1 MNDLS
6 VYERIPDQLA
16 AVREMGTAIAKSRMF
31 GCESEAQ
38 GMIFAWECF
47 ARRVPPLSL
56 TETYHVIDG
65 KLSMRADAMLGCF
78 IEQGGKHEIIERS
91 PERAAVQLWQDG
103 ASQEFS
109 FTWEEAQQE
118 GLHKGKTGVKTNW
131 STPRR
136 RMQMLWARVVSDAVR
151 AMAPQ
156 VCAGKYTPE
165 DFGQVEQD
173 REQEQED
180 GPQIVEGEVVASQ
193 PAVSEAA
200 KEAAGTETPGKKPA
214 GTEPSKAPPAD
225 AATVDSLDGPID
237 AAVKQRIKQLYDV
250 LLVSQEVREAALR
263 KRGVSSLRSLTK
275 RQAGEI
281 LAKLEAAAKRAEIDR
296 EVAGASELPD
306 AATVAH
312 MTGPCSQ
319 EQIERAKQLI
329 TEINQLQPGI
339 VDKIKAKLVAAGMQ
353 KIADL
358 SMQDCNSLLAQ
369 LGRKNVEAFFVAE
382 LTKPAATSGN

>member
-6 VYERIPDQLA
+6 VYERMPDPLA
-16 AVREMGTAIAKSRMF
+16 AVREMGAAIAKSRLF
-31 GCESEAQ
+31 GCESVEQ
-38 GMIFAWECF
+38 GIIFAWECF

-65 KLSMRADAMLGCF
+65 KLSMRADAMLARF
-78 IEQGGKHEIIERS
+78 IEQGGRHEIIERS

-103 ASQEFS
+103 SSQTFS

-118 GLHKGKTGVKTNW
+118 GLQKGKNGVKTNW

-156 VCAGKYTPE
+156 VCAGRYTPE

-173 REQEQED
+173 REQD
-180 GPQIVEGEVVASQ
+180 GPQIVDTAGEVVAQ
-193 PAVSEAA
+193 PAAPEAV

-225 AATVDSLDGPID
+225 AATTADGTDNPT
-237 AAVKQRIKQLYDV
+237 AAVRQRIEQLYETLAV
-250 LLVSQEVREAALR
+250 PLETREAALR

-275 RQAGEI
+275 QQAGEI
-281 LAKLEAAAKRAEIDR
+281 LAKLEAAANRAEIDR
-296 EVAGASELPD
+296 EVAGKSSVPD
-306 AATVAH
+306 AATVAR
-312 MTGPCSQ
+312 MAGPCSQ

-339 VDKIKAKLVAAGMQ
+339 VDKIKAKLVSAGMQ

-358 SMQDCNSLLAQ
+358 SMQNCDSLLAQ

-382 LTKPAATSGN
+382 LTKPTVTSGN